1 MGALVFLLALGAFS
15 PLAAF
20 ILWIAY
26 KIGGGK
32 RGFIAFAKRL

>member
-1 MGALVFLLALGAFS
+1 MGALVFVLALGALS

-32 RGFIAFAKRL
+32 RGFLAFAKRL